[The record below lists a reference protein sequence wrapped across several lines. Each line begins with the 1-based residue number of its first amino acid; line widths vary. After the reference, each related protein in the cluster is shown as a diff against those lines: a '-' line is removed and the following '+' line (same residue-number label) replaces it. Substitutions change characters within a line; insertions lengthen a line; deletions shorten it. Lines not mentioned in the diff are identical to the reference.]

1 MQKADIDIDGII
13 PITLAERNLILDTNE
28 LNDNVMIID
37 IGAGNTEIGI
47 FEGSA
52 FEYTNTI
59 PLGGDNITKDVQ
71 MVLNISE
78 EEAEKLKDS
87 MDWQ

>member
-59 PLGGDNITKDVQ
+59 PLGEITSQK
-71 MVLNISE
+71 MF
-78 EEAEKLKDS
+78 K
-87 MDWQ
+87 WY

>member
-1 MQKADIDIDGII
+1 
-13 PITLAERNLILDTNE
+13 
-28 LNDNVMIID
+28 MIID

-78 EEAEKLKDS
+78 EEAEKLKRQYGLAMKSYIDN
-87 MDWQ
+87 DNEIVLNTVEDAKIK